1 MSIPTEWELS
11 LSDSGFSPITVIRT
25 FASQQWELLRGKHQ
39 SVSDIGYHSF
49 IDPEALFLISL
60 GVQHID
66 RKFDKEL
73 KWFTSHCSH
82 LINFQRLRKL
92 ARFFPPTVYARLG
105 PYTHIEWPE
114 KNGDYQRRS
123 TFPIEGSRTK
133 TIGLEPDFSLN
144 QALILRLR
152 SCFGTSVE
160 TDILSCLIGN
170 SKELTADRI
179 AELTDINPERIWRKL
194 DAMVLSRFI
203 KRSLSEA
210 GTTFRANQTIVT
222 SLLKQSGNEN
232 DMPVWLSWVH
242 IYSFLY
248 HVFHFTDKA
257 NNEKEISQKMI
268 NDADRILQI
277 NLLLFAIHGLEAPE
291 PPINIDY
298 MAFFQKSVRSIT
310 SWLYSD
316 PITVSV

>member
-1 MSIPTEWELS
+1 MSTPTETELS
-11 LSDSGFSPITVIRT
+11 LSDSGFSPITIIRT
-25 FASQQWELLRGKHQ
+25 FASRQWELLRGENQ
-39 SVSDIGYHSF
+39 PVSDIGYHSF

-66 RKFDKEL
+66 RRFDKEL
-73 KWFTSHCSH
+73 KWFSSHCSH

-105 PYTHIEWPE
+105 PYAHVEWTE
-114 KNGDYQRRS
+114 KKGGYPDHKPASMNGSQSDNR
-123 TFPIEGSRTK
+123 EA
-133 TIGLEPDFSLN
+133 EPDFSSN

-203 KRSLSEA
+203 KRSISES
-210 GTTFRANQTIVT
+210 GTTFRANQTIVS
-222 SLLKQSGNEN
+222 SLLKQSGNQI
-232 DMPVWLSWVH
+232 DMPIWLSWIH

-248 HVFHFTDKA
+248 QVFYFTDNV
-257 NNEKEISQKMI
+257 NNQKEPRQKMS

-277 NLLLFAIHGLEAPE
+277 NVLLYAIHGLEAPE
-291 PPINIDY
+291 PPIHIDY
-298 MAFFQKSVRSIT
+298 LDFFQKSIRTIT

>member
-1 MSIPTEWELS
+1 MSTPTETELS
-11 LSDSGFSPITVIRT
+11 LSESGFSPITIIRT
-25 FASQQWELLRGKHQ
+25 FAARQWELLRGKNQ

-49 IDPEALFLISL
+49 IDPEALFLVSL

-66 RKFDKEL
+66 RRFDKEL

-92 ARFFPPTVYARLG
+92 ARFFPPAVYARLG
-105 PYTHIEWPE
+105 PYTHIEWTE
-114 KNGDYQRRS
+114 KKGGSQGYTPS
-123 TFPIEGSRTK
+123 SIGGSRSIK
-133 TIGLEPDFSLN
+133 HGAEPDFSSN

-170 SKELTADRI
+170 TKELTADRI

-210 GTTFRANQTIVT
+210 GTTFRANQTIVS
-222 SLLKQSGNEN
+222 SLLKQSGNQIE
-232 DMPVWLSWVH
+232 MPIWLSWVH

-248 HVFHFTDKA
+248 QVYHFTDKA
-257 NNEKEISQKMI
+257 NNEKEPSQKMI
-268 NDADRILQI
+268 NDADKILQI
-277 NLLLFAIHGLEAPE
+277 NLLLYAIHGLEVPE
-291 PPINIDY
+291 PPIQIDY
-298 MAFFQKSVRSIT
+298 LAFFQKSVRNIT

-316 PITVSV
+316 PITISV

>member
-1 MSIPTEWELS
+1 MPTPTETELS
-11 LSDSGFSPITVIRT
+11 LSDSGYSPITIIRA
-25 FASQQWELLRGKHQ
+25 FASRQWELLRGEYQ
-39 SVSDIGYHSF
+39 PVSNIGSHSF

-60 GVQHID
+60 GLQHID
-66 RKFDKEL
+66 RRFEKEL

-105 PYTHIEWPE
+105 PYTHIEWAE
-114 KNGDYQRRS
+114 KNGQHPERS
-123 TFPIEGSRTK
+123 SSSVGVSHSLKFNI
-133 TIGLEPDFSLN
+133 EPDFSSN

-210 GTTFRANQTIVT
+210 GTTFRANQTIVS
-222 SLLKQSGNEN
+222 SLLKQAGNQN
-232 DMPVWLSWVH
+232 DMHIWLSWVH
-242 IYSFLY
+242 IYAFLY
-248 HVFHFTDKA
+248 QVFHFTDKVK
-257 NNEKEISQKMI
+257 NENELPQKTMQY
-268 NDADRILQI
+268 ADKILRI
-277 NLLLFAIHGLEAPE
+277 NLLLYAIHGLDAPE
-291 PPINIDY
+291 PPIHIDY
-298 MAFFQKSVRSIT
+298 LAFFQKSVRTIT